1 MHSHI
6 VDTQS
11 ILAFLLSCTF
21 PCSDQ
26 VKSMCKIRDEYLSVK
41 DLVSPKETLTST
53 RNPVT
58 GAYPSNQGTV

>member
-1 MHSHI
+1 
-6 VDTQS
+6 
-11 ILAFLLSCTF
+11 
-21 PCSDQ
+21 
-26 VKSMCKIRDEYLSVK
+26 MCKIRDEYLSVK